1 MSHPKSS
8 VRRDAL
14 TGLRELFITSPS
26 LLLPCLSQLTTLF
39 AAQLVDHEESVRHAL
54 YLLLKYIYQTVP
66 SQQMAPFIELT
77 LASVKCAITHI
88 KESIRLSGMKVVDL
102 LLTFYPELVQN
113 YIHQLLPFYL
123 PLVTCYTPKTSGKVK
138 DQESYN
144 IVSKPGSTF
153 SQQSSRLQVF
163 QQLLRFLTL
172 LTTMSQ
178 APPIRKHI
186 APILDVEHEL
196 VQIRGHLSSLKK
208 LQNYLHSSPLL
219 ALLQPGQHF
228 PKITEATK
236 APTTLD
242 ETGFI
247 NRFIQM
253 LLEYWIETIPSITLY
268 QPTKVN
274 KKLTNSTEI
283 IETVLQLLCLLLEI
297 TTYNEDI
304 DHKLTRH
311 VTTHFLPYFPLFQE
325 ANTSRPSSVSIT
337 LNIQLSY
344 LLVLANRHNSLSL
357 DAVLKY
363 LDNYVPSLPSVL
375 TSSTQLVQ
383 CVKILTKILDNVS
396 VESMSVILDS
406 FYTVFV
412 KLFILCH
419 PMSSAKQ
426 HLLLYIDRLLTD
438 HVISHNSLSR
448 SLQSNFLYPCLSTL
462 PDLLIKLP
470 KPVNHGLFKL
480 ILRLLNRAA
489 ALKIEGVVRS
499 LYTKLYEIYSE
510 I

>member
-26 LLLPCLSQLTTLF
+26 LLLPCLSQLTSLF

-54 YLLLKYIYQTVP
+54 YILLKYIYQTVP

-88 KESIRLSGMKVVDL
+88 KETIRLSGMKVVDL

-113 YIHQLLPFYL
+113 YIYQLLPFYL
-123 PLVTCYTPKTSGKVK
+123 PLVTCYTPKTSGKVRN
-138 DQESYN
+138 QESYN
-144 IVSKPGSTF
+144 IVSKSGSIF
-153 SQQSSRLQVF
+153 SRQSSRLQVF

-178 APPIRKHI
+178 APPTREHI
-186 APILDVEHEL
+186 APILDVEHEV
-196 VQIRGHLSSLKK
+196 VQTRGRLSSLKN
-208 LQNYLHSSPLL
+208 LQDYLHSSSLL
-219 ALLQPGQHF
+219 TLLQPGQHF

-236 APTTLD
+236 TPITFD

-247 NRFIQM
+247 NQFIQV
-253 LLEYWIETIPSITLY
+253 LLEYWIETIPSIALY
-268 QPTKVN
+268 QPPKVN
-274 KKLTNSTEI
+274 KKLTYSTEI

-311 VTTHFLPYFPLFQE
+311 VATHFLPYFPLFQE

-344 LLVLANRHNSLSL
+344 LLVLANKHNLLSL
-357 DAVLKY
+357 DTVLKY
-363 LDNYVPSLPSVL
+363 LVTYIPCLPSLL
-375 TSSTQLVQ
+375 TNSTQLVR
-383 CVKILTKILDNVS
+383 CVKILTKILDNMS
-396 VESMSVILDS
+396 VDSMSVISDS

-412 KLFILCH
+412 KLFIACH
-419 PMSSAKQ
+419 PISSAKQ
-426 HLLLYIDRLLTD
+426 HLLLYIDQLLTD
-438 HVISHNSLSR
+438 RVISHDSLPR

-470 KPVNHGLFKL
+470 KPVNRTLFEL

-489 ALKIEGVVRS
+489 ALKIESVLRS
-499 LYTKLYEIYSE
+499 LYTKLYEIYGE
-510 I
+510 L

>member
-1 MSHPKSS
+1 M
-8 VRRDAL
+8 RRDAL

-39 AAQLVDHEESVRHAL
+39 TAQLVDHEESVRHAL
-54 YLLLKYIYQTVP
+54 YLLLKCIYQTVP
-66 SQQMAPFIELT
+66 SQQMTPFIELT

-88 KESIRLSGMKVVDL
+88 KETIRLSGMKVVDL

-123 PLVTCYTPKTSGKVK
+123 PLVTCYTPKTSGKIR

-144 IVSKPGSTF
+144 INNKPGSTF
-153 SQQSSRLQVF
+153 SRQSSRLQVF

-178 APPIRKHI
+178 APPTRERI
-186 APILDVEHEL
+186 APILDVEHEV
-196 VQIRGHLSSLKK
+196 VQTKRHLSSLKN
-208 LQNYLHSSPLL
+208 LQDYFHSSPLL

-228 PKITEATK
+228 PKKITEATK
-236 APTTLD
+236 APTTFD

-247 NRFIQM
+247 NQFIQV

-268 QPTKVN
+268 QPTKVS
-274 KKLTNSTEI
+274 KKLTYSTEI

-311 VTTHFLPYFPLFQE
+311 VTAHFLPYFPLFQE

-344 LLVLANRHNSLSL
+344 LLVLANRRNSLSL

-363 LDNYVPSLPSVL
+363 LETYIPFLPSVL
-375 TSSTQLVQ
+375 TNSAQLVQ

-396 VESMSVILDS
+396 EETMSVISDN

-412 KLFILCH
+412 KLFIVCH
-419 PMSSAKQ
+419 PISSAKQ

-438 HVISHNSLSR
+438 HVISCDSLPR

-470 KPVNHGLFKL
+470 KPINHGLFKL